1 MQGLLHTFPVEKQRP
16 VGHGSAVDSPKV
28 QFEVDG
34 EAHAFQ
40 RNPVADFPAEIASQV
55 DAGNGS
61 GGIPRPGCD
70 LFWRQFQIFV
80 HIQKGPGIGAKLAEV
95 VFPCAGSIGAVED
108 VERRNVDH
116 SRQGPNLLFVVARHG
131 DSHGNLYATLMH
143 IGEVVMLKDDG
154 SYDHIAWVPSKEES
168 GNGDLI
174 GLDLDQSG
182 NIYVAYTGH
191 SKHDFRKDLANP
203 FHPACRDA
211 TVTQSGVYKIDAKTR
226 KVTSLATK
234 PEGWPFCYPDDV
246 AIDSS
251 GNVYMTDL
259 TYSGIWKISP
269 DGKKVDLWSAHPL
282 LNWSPKPYSGFPL
295 GVNDLVLDKQEKN
308 IYAVT
313 DGDPL
318 VLRIPIKAD
327 GTAGEPVPLPY
338 GFSAFDGI
346 ELDDKGN
353 IYVSEILLNQI
364 WVLSPDGSQ
373 RILIA
378 TKQNAPLDNNTSL
391 VLKGDVL
398 CTANLGF
405 THAKPEEADR
415 TVVCMKGFPLPK

>member
-1 MQGLLHTFPVEKQRP
+1 MVKRELRKT
-16 VGHGSAVDSPKV
+16 GSLRRLFCLIGCCWFLAAASPSCPA
-28 QFEVDG
+28 QFKAWVM
-34 EAHAFQ
+34 
-40 RNPVADFPAEIASQV
+40 
-55 DAGNGS
+55 
-61 GGIPRPGCD
+61 
-70 LFWRQFQIFV
+70 
-80 HIQKGPGIGAKLAEV
+80 AKLPDAPEGLGV
-95 VFPCAGSIGAVED
+95 
-108 VERRNVDH
+108 
-116 SRQGPNLLFVVARHG
+116 
-131 DSHGNLYATLMH
+131 DSHGNIYVTLMH

-154 SYDHIAWVPSKEES
+154 SYDHVAWVPSKEES
-168 GNGDLI
+168 GKGDLI
-174 GLDLDQSG
+174 GLDLDQSD

-191 SKHDFRKDLANP
+191 SKYDLRKDLSDP
-203 FHPACRDA
+203 FHPACRNA
-211 TVTQSGVYKIDAKTR
+211 TVTRSGVYKIDAKTR
-226 KVTSLATK
+226 KVTALATK
-234 PEGWPFCYPDDV
+234 AEGWAFCYPDDV

-259 TYSGIWKISP
+259 TYSGIWKISA

-282 LNWSPKPYSGFPL
+282 LNWSSKPYSGFPL
-295 GVNDLVLDKQEKN
+295 GVNDLALDKQQKN

-313 DGDPL
+313 DGDPMI
-318 VLRIPIKAD
+318 LRIPIKED
-327 GTAGEPVPLPY
+327 GTAGEPVALPY

-346 ELDDKGN
+346 ELDAKGN

-405 THAKPEEADR
+405 VHAKPEEADR

>member
-1 MQGLLHTFPVEKQRP
+1 M
-16 VGHGSAVDSPKV
+16 V
-28 QFEVDG
+28 Q
-34 EAHAFQ
+34 
-40 RNPVADFPAEIASQV
+40 
-55 DAGNGS
+55 S
-61 GGIPRPGCD
+61 GARKKECLRI
-70 LFWRQFQIFV
+70 LFWLIPCALLFTAAPSPAAAQFKAWV
-80 HIQKGPGIGAKLAEV
+80 MAKLPDTPEGLGV
-95 VFPCAGSIGAVED
+95 
-108 VERRNVDH
+108 
-116 SRQGPNLLFVVARHG
+116 

-154 SYDHIAWVPSKEES
+154 SYDHIAWVPSQEDS

-174 GLDLDQSG
+174 GLDLDRSG

-191 SKHDFRKDLANP
+191 SKRDFRKDLGDP

-211 TVTQSGVYKIDAKTR
+211 TVTKSGVYKIDAQTR
-226 KVTSLATK
+226 KVTPLATK
-234 PEGWPFCYPDDV
+234 AEGWPFCYPDDV

-295 GVNDLVLDKQEKN
+295 GVNDLVLDKQQKN

-313 DGDPL
+313 DGDPM
-318 VLRIPIKAD
+318 VLKIPIKED
-327 GTAGEPVPLPY
+327 GTAGEPLPLPY

-346 ELDDKGN
+346 ELDGKGN

-398 CTANLGF
+398 CRANLGF

>member
-1 MQGLLHTFPVEKQRP
+1 MIILRAPKGWTGPKEVE
-16 VGHGSAVDSPKV
+16 
-28 QFEVDG
+28 
-34 EAHAFQ
+34 
-40 RNPVADFPAEIASQV
+40 
-55 DAGNGS
+55 
-61 GGIPRPGCD
+61 GIPIEGTFRAHQVPWANVKKECLRI
-70 LFWRQFQIFV
+70 LFWLIPCALLFTAAPSPAAAQFKAWV
-80 HIQKGPGIGAKLAEV
+80 MAKLPDTPEGLGV
-95 VFPCAGSIGAVED
+95 
-108 VERRNVDH
+108 
-116 SRQGPNLLFVVARHG
+116 

-143 IGEVVMLKDDG
+143 IGEVVRLNDKG

-168 GNGDLI
+168 GKGDLI
-174 GLDLDQSG
+174 GLDLDQAG

-191 SKHDFRKDLANP
+191 SRHDFRKDLANP

-226 KVTSLATK
+226 KVTALATK
-234 PEGWPFCYPDDV
+234 AEGWPFCYPDDV
-246 AIDSS
+246 SIDSS
-251 GNVYMTDL
+251 GNVCMTDL

-269 DGKKVDLWSAHPL
+269 DGRKVDLWSAHPL
-282 LNWSPKPYSGFPL
+282 LNWSSKPYSGFPL

-318 VLRIPIKAD
+318 VLRIPIKDD

-338 GFSAFDGI
+338 GFSALDGI
-346 ELDDKGN
+346 ELDAKGN

-373 RILIA
+373 RVLIA

-391 VLKGDVL
+391 VWKGDVL

-405 THAKPEEADR
+405 THANREQADR

>member
-1 MQGLLHTFPVEKQRP
+1 MVASRLRKPECLRVLLCLMNCALFFA
-16 VGHGSAVDSPKV
+16 VGTPPAAA
-28 QFEVDG
+28 QFKAWVM
-34 EAHAFQ
+34 
-40 RNPVADFPAEIASQV
+40 
-55 DAGNGS
+55 
-61 GGIPRPGCD
+61 
-70 LFWRQFQIFV
+70 
-80 HIQKGPGIGAKLAEV
+80 AKLPDTPEGLGV
-95 VFPCAGSIGAVED
+95 
-108 VERRNVDH
+108 
-116 SRQGPNLLFVVARHG
+116 

-168 GNGDLI
+168 GKGDLI

-182 NIYVAYTGH
+182 NIYVAYTGQ
-191 SKHDFRKDLANP
+191 SKRDFRKDLGDP

-211 TVTQSGVYKIDAKTR
+211 TVTKSGVYKIDAQTH
-226 KVTSLATK
+226 KVTPLATK
-234 PEGWPFCYPDDV
+234 AEGWPFCYPDDV
-246 AIDSS
+246 AVDSS

-269 DGKKVDLWSAHPL
+269 DGKKVDMWSAHPL
-282 LNWSPKPYSGFPL
+282 LNWSAKPYSGFPL
-295 GVNDLVLDKQEKN
+295 GVNDLVLDKQQKN

-313 DGDPL
+313 DGDPM
-318 VLRIPIKAD
+318 VLRIPIKDD

-346 ELDDKGN
+346 ELDGKGN
-353 IYVSEILLNQI
+353 IYVSEILLIQI

-378 TKQNAPLDNNTSL
+378 NKENAPLDNNTSL
-391 VLKGDVL
+391 VLKRDFL

-405 THAKPEEADR
+405 THAKPEQADR